1 MAGIARNTKED
12 IVNSAFE
19 IVKEKGVEGLNA
31 REVAKRLNCSIQ
43 PIFYQ
48 FATMEELKKAVYEKI
63 YALYKEYMLSGE
75 NTENS
80 YRAMGK
86 SYVRFAKDYPVFF
99 KILFMQQTEMNKD
112 NYAKIDQLGDKI
124 IETGRKFTGLI
135 FEEQKEFHLKVWIF
149 THGIATL
156 IVTGTIKLNDNEID
170 ELIGSSVRQMLI
182 GYKKERGENK
192 K

>member
-124 IETGRKFTGLI
+124 IETGRNFTGLT